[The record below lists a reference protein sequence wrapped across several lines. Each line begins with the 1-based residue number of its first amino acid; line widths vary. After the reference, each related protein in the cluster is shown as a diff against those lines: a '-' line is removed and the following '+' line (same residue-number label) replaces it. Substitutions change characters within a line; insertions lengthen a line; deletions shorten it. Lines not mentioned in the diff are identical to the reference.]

1 MLNARAIYRL
11 LIDDEQPVPSPPEDP
26 NQLGLDFNDDDLDPT
41 SEIMRYA
48 DTPFQ
53 IPGSGPTDLYARLEH
68 KLDGKP
74 RKKVANNTYII
85 RHPDRL
91 AVRLHQT
98 DVVTAFPDGRVV
110 VNSGGWRPGGGKQ
123 DYGWRSEPGTTT
135 MDRINSWTPSGWKIY
150 KKDHVWYWFNYAANG
165 HHWDSDTLLPYSDKD
180 TIMPNGYLKAQ
191 ERPIYLKRRRKR
203 TS

>member
-1 MLNARAIYRL
+1 
-11 LIDDEQPVPSPPEDP
+11 
-26 NQLGLDFNDDDLDPT
+26 
-41 SEIMRYA
+41 MRYA

-91 AVRLHQT
+91 AVQFHLT

-110 VNSGGWRPGGGKQ
+110 IDSGGWRPGGGRWAP
-123 DYGWRSEPGTTT
+123 GWNNAPGTT
-135 MDRINSWTPSGWKIY
+135 KIGR
-150 KKDHVWYWFNYAANG
+150 A
-165 HHWDSDTLLPYSDKD
+165 SCR
-180 TIMPNGYLKAQ
+180 
-191 ERPIYLKRRRKR
+191 ERV
-203 TS
+203 